1 MKATDTRK
9 TFVSIYSM
17 PGSVVSY
24 VILINVNI
32 LKVNIFNSHTTLWN
46 RYYYYPHFKGEETEP
61 QRGLSRRAVPSGS
74 TAHVLNDHATLDL

>member
-17 PGSVVSY
+17 PGCVVSY

-32 LKVNIFNSHTTLWN
+32 LKVNIFNSHTTL
-46 RYYYYPHFKGEETEP
+46 
-61 QRGLSRRAVPSGS
+61 
-74 TAHVLNDHATLDL
+74 